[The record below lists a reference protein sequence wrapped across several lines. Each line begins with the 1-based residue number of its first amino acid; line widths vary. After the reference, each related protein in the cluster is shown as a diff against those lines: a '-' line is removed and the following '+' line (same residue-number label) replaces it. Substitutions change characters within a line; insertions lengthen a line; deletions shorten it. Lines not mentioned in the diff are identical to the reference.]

1 MHTVTD
7 AFNAACSAPGRE
19 ITSKV
24 NFNGTTDLPAS
35 EIQEIVITEQFGSS
49 DGVTIGAAFS
59 SSCKVTFY
67 KQDNLPLNGAYFIP
81 SVGIMVGGEAQYVQ
95 KGKYYIPS
103 DGVEDSGKLWVT
115 VTGYD
120 RMAGLTEDYMPTITF
135 PATPAQVLA
144 DVCKQ
149 AGVTPPAVTMPSI
162 QIAAPYTGTLRE
174 QLGWLAGLIGCNA
187 KFDAT
192 GNLVFCWYADGGL
205 TIDRDT
211 QYMDG
216 LTLTADDAFTIHSLL
231 TGTDSN
237 PISVGAG
244 KGITTINPYMTAKVA
259 ETVFAE
265 INGKTMRPCTV
276 KWRGNPAVEA
286 GDIVSV
292 IGGSGENLTA
302 YVMELKTQIKGGM
315 SADLTCYGPSDTD
328 YATPS
333 PSEQKFKRMY
343 EDVVKSFQDAT
354 QKIIGAQG
362 GYFEI
367 TYNKDGY
374 PTGWTLRNTPT
385 VEDNTKMWIMSIG
398 GLGFSK
404 DGGKTISK
412 VALTMDGTI
421 NGAALAIG
429 SVSQDAVSGLSQKLI
444 AIDGKFESTISKT
457 EAQKTYATKTDLE
470 NIELTPGPPGPAG
483 ADGKDGTNGTNGL
496 SVWITYHDGTT
507 TPAKPTGNGTL
518 NGWHTDLTAAVVWMS
533 QKVAASATA
542 GAWGAPIR
550 ILGEKGEQGIQG
562 VPGEKGD
569 PGATGPQGEQGIP
582 GEKGDPG
589 EQGPQGVKGDTGATG
604 PQGEQGP
611 RGNPGAKGDP
621 GKDGTNGKDG
631 SPGATGPQG
640 PQGDKGATGPTG
652 PQGVSVTATTVE
664 YYLSTSET
672 ELSGGTWQSTA
683 PAITDGKYLWSR
695 TKITYSNGQ
704 TAYTGAYCISKA
716 MTESAEPIVSETRT
730 AVTKLTQDV
739 DRFKATVSETYTEK
753 SNFNE
758 FRKKA
763 ENDLTANSTAI
774 EQRYTEIKAVEQQ
787 VLGVDGK
794 VTDVQKKV
802 TETAGYIRT
811 GKVAE
816 DESGNPIYGVKIGQT
831 DTAGN
836 YNAFAQ
842 FTAGRISFF
851 DEAGKEISHF
861 AGKDFYIDSGIIVQ
875 NLNLGGYE
883 LRRNKGLGFKWIGG

>member
-35 EIQEIVITEQFGSS
+35 EIQEIVVTEQFGSS

-120 RMAGLTEDYMPTITF
+120 RMVGLTEDYMPTITF
-135 PATPAQVLA
+135 PATPTQVLA

-149 AGVTPPAVTMPSI
+149 ASVTPPAVTMPSI
-162 QIAAPYTGTLRE
+162 QIAAPYTGTLRQ

-192 GNLVFCWYADGGL
+192 GNLVFCWYTDGGL
-205 TIDRDT
+205 TVGRDT

-216 LTLTADDAFTIHSLL
+216 LTLTSDDAFTIHSLL

-244 KGITTINPYMTAKVA
+244 KGITTINPYMTAEVA
-259 ETVFAE
+259 ETVFAK
-265 INGKTMRPCTV
+265 IDGKTMRPCTV

-385 VEDNTKMWIMSIG
+385 VEDNTKMWIMSTG
-398 GLGFSK
+398 GLGFST

-483 ADGKDGTNGTNGL
+483 A
-496 SVWITYHDGTT
+496 SVFITYHDGTAA
-507 TPAKPTGNGTL
+507 PAAPTGDGTK
-518 NGWHTDLTAAVVWMS
+518 NGWHTNLTDAVVWLS
-533 QKVAASATA
+533 QKVAASASSGTWGTPVRIV
-542 GAWGAPIR
+542 GADG
-550 ILGEKGEQGIQG
+550 K
-562 VPGEKGD
+562 PGTKGD
-569 PGATGPQGEQGIP
+569 
-582 GEKGDPG
+582 D
-589 EQGPQGVKGDTGATG
+589 
-604 PQGEQGP
+604 
-611 RGNPGAKGDP
+611 
-621 GKDGTNGKDG
+621 
-631 SPGATGPQG
+631 
-640 PQGDKGATGPTG
+640 
-652 PQGVSVTATTVE
+652 GVSVTHTDVE

-672 ELSGGTWQSTA
+672 ELSGGTWQPAA
-683 PAITDGKYLWSR
+683 PTITDGTYLWGR

-716 MTESAEPIVSETRT
+716 MADSAKPQIDQVVQTTR
-730 AVTKLTQDV
+730 
-739 DRFKATVSETYTEK
+739 
-753 SNFNE
+753 
-758 FRKKA
+758 
-763 ENDLTANSTAI
+763 
-774 EQRYTEIKAVEQQ
+774 QQ
-787 VLGVDGK
+787 I
-794 VTDVQKKV
+794 TDVQQNVNSIILSALENYVKTGDFGSYKEEVSSQLSLLSNQLTLKFDKATADITKV
-802 TETAGYIRT
+802 NGDLQGKYESITKSFNFDIENGLVIGET
-811 GKVAE
+811 
-816 DESGNPIYGVKIGQT
+816 GNPVYLQLNNDILQFVRNNTPELWITADGVVTNRINTDALVIGNVIFQKDDVGDVTIY
-831 DTAGN
+831 
-836 YNAFAQ
+836 
-842 FTAGRISFF
+842 
-851 DEAGKEISHF
+851 
-861 AGKDFYIDSGIIVQ
+861 
-875 NLNLGGYE
+875 
-883 LRRNKGLGFKWIGG
+883 

>member
-7 AFNAACSAPGRE
+7 AFTAACSAPGRE

-35 EIQEIVITEQFGSS
+35 EIQEIVVTEQFGSS

-115 VTGYD
+115 ITGYD
-120 RMAGLTEDYMPTITF
+120 RMAGLTADYMPTITF

-149 AGVTPPAVTMPSI
+149 ASVTPPAVTMPSI
-162 QIAAPYTGTLRE
+162 QIDAPYTGTLRQ

-192 GNLVFCWYADGGL
+192 GNLVFCWYADSGL

-211 QYMDG
+211 QYMNG
-216 LTLTADDAFTIHSLL
+216 LTLTTDDAFTIHSLL

-244 KGITTINPYMTAKVA
+244 KGITTINPYMTAEVA
-259 ETVFAE
+259 ETVFAK
-265 INGKTMRPCTV
+265 IDGKTMRPCTV

-385 VEDNTKMWIMSIG
+385 VEDNTKMWIMSTG
-398 GLGFSK
+398 GLGFST

-496 SVWITYHDGTT
+496 SVWITYHDGTA
-507 TPAKPTGNGTL
+507 TPAAPTGDGTK
-518 NGWHTDLTAAVVWMS
+518 NGWHTNLTDAVVWLS
-533 QKVAASATA
+533 QKVAASASSGTWGTPVRIV
-542 GAWGAPIR
+542 GADG
-550 ILGEKGEQGIQG
+550 K
-562 VPGEKGD
+562 PGTKGD
-569 PGATGPQGEQGIP
+569 
-582 GEKGDPG
+582 D
-589 EQGPQGVKGDTGATG
+589 
-604 PQGEQGP
+604 
-611 RGNPGAKGDP
+611 
-621 GKDGTNGKDG
+621 
-631 SPGATGPQG
+631 
-640 PQGDKGATGPTG
+640 
-652 PQGVSVTATTVE
+652 GVSVTHTDVE

-672 ELSGGTWQSTA
+672 ELSGGTWQATA
-683 PAITDGKYLWSR
+683 PEITDGTYLWGR

-716 MTESAEPIVSETRT
+716 MADSAKPQIDQVVQTTRQQITDLQQNVNSIIISALENYVQTGDFGSYKEEVSTKLSVLTDQLGIDITKVTERIDNVDGDLQAKYESITKAFRFTDSGLIIGETGNEILLRLDNDVLQFVRNNT
-730 AVTKLTQDV
+730 PELQITADGAVTKRIT
-739 DRFKATVSETYTEK
+739 
-753 SNFNE
+753 
-758 FRKKA
+758 
-763 ENDLTANSTAI
+763 
-774 EQRYTEIKAVEQQ
+774 
-787 VLGVDGK
+787 
-794 VTDVQKKV
+794 TDVLVIGNVIFRHDDVGDV
-802 TETAGYIRT
+802 T
-811 GKVAE
+811 
-816 DESGNPIYGVKIGQT
+816 IY
-831 DTAGN
+831 
-836 YNAFAQ
+836 
-842 FTAGRISFF
+842 
-851 DEAGKEISHF
+851 
-861 AGKDFYIDSGIIVQ
+861 
-875 NLNLGGYE
+875 
-883 LRRNKGLGFKWIGG
+883 

>member
-19 ITSKV
+19 ITSKIL
-24 NFNGTTDLPAS
+24 FNGTTELAAS
-35 EIQEIVITEQFGSS
+35 EVQEISITEQFGSS
-49 DGVTIGAAFS
+49 DGATIGAAFS
-59 SSCKVTFY
+59 SQCKVVIY
-67 KQDNLPLNGAYFIP
+67 KQTPALQLSGGNFTP

-149 AGVTPPAVTMPSI
+149 ASVTPPAVTMPSI
-162 QIAAPYTGTLRE
+162 QIAAPYTGTLRQ

-192 GNLVFCWYADGGL
+192 GNLVFCWYADSGL

-216 LTLTADDAFTIHSLL
+216 LTLTTEDAFTIHSLL

-237 PISVGAG
+237 PISVGVG
-244 KGITTINPYMTAKVA
+244 KGITTINPYMTAEVA

-315 SADLTCYGPSDTD
+315 SANLTCYGPSDTD

-367 TYNKDGY
+367 TYDKDGY

-429 SVSQDAVSGLSQKLI
+429 SVSQDAVSGLSQKFI

-518 NGWHTDLTAAVVWMS
+518 NGWHTDLTASVVWMS

-569 PGATGPQGEQGIP
+569 P
-582 GEKGDPG
+582 
-589 EQGPQGVKGDTGATG
+589 
-604 PQGEQGP
+604 
-611 RGNPGAKGDP
+611 
-621 GKDGTNGKDG
+621 
-631 SPGATGPQG
+631 
-640 PQGDKGATGPTG
+640 GATGPTG

-695 TKITYSNGQ
+695 TKITYSNGK

-739 DRFKATVSETYTEK
+739 DSFKATVSETYTEK

-758 FRKKA
+758 FRQKA

-842 FTAGRISFF
+842 FTSSRISFF
-851 DEAGKEISHF
+851 DAAGKEISHF

>member
-19 ITSKV
+19 ITSKIL
-24 NFNGTTDLPAS
+24 FNGTTELAAS
-35 EIQEIVITEQFGSS
+35 EVQEISITEQFGSS
-49 DGVTIGAAFS
+49 DGATIGAAFS
-59 SSCKVTFY
+59 SQCKVVIY
-67 KQDNLPLNGAYFIP
+67 KQTPALQLSGGNFTP

-95 KGKYYIPS
+95 KGKFYIPS
-103 DGVEDSGKLWVT
+103 DGVEKTGDLWLT
-115 VTGYD
+115 ITGYD

-149 AGVTPPAVTMPSI
+149 ASVAPPAVTMPSI
-162 QIAAPYTGTLRE
+162 QIAAPYTGTLRQ

-216 LTLTADDAFTIHSLL
+216 LTLTTDDAFTIHSLL
-231 TGTDSN
+231 TGTDSK

-244 KGITTINPYMTAKVA
+244 KGITTINPYMTAEAA
-259 ETVFAE
+259 ETVFSK
-265 INGKTMRPCTV
+265 IDGKTMRPCTV

-385 VEDNTKMWIMSIG
+385 VEDNTKMWIMSTG
-398 GLGFSK
+398 GLGFST

-444 AIDGKFESTISKT
+444 AIDGKFASTISKT

-542 GAWGAPIR
+542 GAWGTPIR
-550 ILGEKGEQGIQG
+550 ILGEKGEQGPQG

-569 PGATGPQGEQGIP
+569 
-582 GEKGDPG
+582 
-589 EQGPQGVKGDTGATG
+589 
-604 PQGEQGP
+604 
-611 RGNPGAKGDP
+611 PGAKGDP

-631 SPGATGPQG
+631 SPGATGPQ
-640 PQGDKGATGPTG
+640 G

-672 ELSGGTWQSTA
+672 ELSGGTWQSTTA
-683 PAITDGKYLWSR
+683 PAITDGKYLWGR
-695 TKITYSNGQ
+695 TKITYSNGK

-716 MTESAEPIVSETRT
+716 MTESVEPIVSETRT

-739 DRFKATVSETYTEK
+739 DSFKATVSETYTEK

-758 FRKKA
+758 FRQKA

-851 DEAGKEISHF
+851 DEAGHEISHF
-861 AGKDFYIDSGIIVQ
+861 AGQDFFIDSGIIVQ

>member
-19 ITSKV
+19 ITSKIL
-24 NFNGTTDLPAS
+24 FNGTTELAAS
-35 EIQEIVITEQFGSS
+35 EVQEISITEQFGSS
-49 DGVTIGAAFS
+49 DGATIGAAFS
-59 SSCKVTFY
+59 SQCKVVIY
-67 KQDNLPLNGAYFIP
+67 KQTPALQLSGGNFTP

-95 KGKYYIPS
+95 KGKFYIPS

-135 PATPAQVLA
+135 PATPTQVLA

-149 AGVTPPAVTMPSI
+149 AGVTPPAVTMPNI
-162 QIAAPYTGTLRE
+162 QIAAPYTGTLRQ

-244 KGITTINPYMTAKVA
+244 KGITTINPYMTAEVA

-265 INGKTMRPCTV
+265 IDGKTMRPCTV

-343 EDVVKSFQDAT
+343 DDVVKSFQDAT

-367 TYNKDGY
+367 TYDKDGY

-404 DGGKTISK
+404 DGGKTISN

-421 NGAALAIG
+421 NGGALAVG
-429 SVSQDAVSGLSQKLI
+429 SVKQDAVSGLSQQFT
-444 AIDGKFESTISKT
+444 AIDGKLESKISIT
-457 EAQKTYATKTDLE
+457 EANKSFATKKELE

-483 ADGKDGTNGTNGL
+483 ADGKDGTNGL

-518 NGWHTDLTAAVVWMS
+518 NGWHTDLTAAIVWMS

-542 GAWGAPIR
+542 GAWGTPIR
-550 ILGEKGEQGIQG
+550 ILGEKGEQGPQG

-569 PGATGPQGEQGIP
+569 
-582 GEKGDPG
+582 
-589 EQGPQGVKGDTGATG
+589 
-604 PQGEQGP
+604 
-611 RGNPGAKGDP
+611 PGAKGDP

-640 PQGDKGATGPTG
+640 PQG
-652 PQGVSVTATTVE
+652 VSVTATTVE

-672 ELSGGTWQSTA
+672 ELSGGAWQSTA
-683 PAITDGKYLWSR
+683 PTITDGKYLWGR
-695 TKITYSNGQ
+695 TKITYSNGK

-739 DRFKATVSETYTEK
+739 DSFKATVSETYTEK

-758 FRKKA
+758 FRQKA

-851 DEAGKEISHF
+851 DEAGQEISHF

>member
-1 MHTVTD
+1 MYSVTD
-7 AFNAACSAPGRE
+7 AFNAACAAPGRE
-19 ITSKV
+19 LTSKIL
-24 NFNGTTDLPAS
+24 FNGTKELAS
-35 EIQEIVITEQFGSS
+35 SEVQEISITEQFGSS
-49 DGVTIGAAFS
+49 DGATIGAAFS
-59 SSCKVTFY
+59 SQCKVVIY
-67 KQDNLPLNGAYFIP
+67 KQTPALQLSGGNFTP

-135 PATPAQVLA
+135 PATPAQMLA

-149 AGVTPPAVTMPSI
+149 ASVTPPAVTMPSI
-162 QIAAPYTGTLRE
+162 QIAAPYTGTLRQ

-192 GNLVFCWYADGGL
+192 GNLAFCWYADGGL
-205 TIDRDT
+205 TVGRDT

-216 LTLTADDAFTIHSLL
+216 LTLTTDDAFTIHSLL

-244 KGITTINPYMTAKVA
+244 KGITTINPYMTAEVA

-292 IGGSGENLTA
+292 IGSSGENLTA

-328 YATPS
+328 YAAPS

-343 EDVVKSFQDAT
+343 DDVVKSFQDAT

-385 VEDNTKMWIMSIG
+385 VEDNTKMWIMSVG
-398 GLGFSK
+398 GLGFSA

-483 ADGKDGTNGTNGL
+483 ADGTNGL

-507 TPAKPTGNGTL
+507 TPATPTGNGTL
-518 NGWHTDLTAAVVWMS
+518 NGWHTNLTDAVVWLS
-533 QKVAASATA
+533 QKVAASASSGTWGTPVRIV
-542 GAWGAPIR
+542 GADG
-550 ILGEKGEQGIQG
+550 K
-562 VPGEKGD
+562 PGTKGD
-569 PGATGPQGEQGIP
+569 
-582 GEKGDPG
+582 D
-589 EQGPQGVKGDTGATG
+589 
-604 PQGEQGP
+604 
-611 RGNPGAKGDP
+611 
-621 GKDGTNGKDG
+621 
-631 SPGATGPQG
+631 
-640 PQGDKGATGPTG
+640 
-652 PQGVSVTATTVE
+652 GVSVTSTDVE

-683 PAITDGKYLWSR
+683 PEITDGAYLWGR
-695 TKITYSNGQ
+695 TKITYSNGDV
-704 TAYTGAYCISKA
+704 TYTGAYCISKA
-716 MTESAEPIVSETRT
+716 MADSAKPQIDQVVQTTR
-730 AVTKLTQDV
+730 
-739 DRFKATVSETYTEK
+739 
-753 SNFNE
+753 
-758 FRKKA
+758 
-763 ENDLTANSTAI
+763 
-774 EQRYTEIKAVEQQ
+774 QQ
-787 VLGVDGK
+787 I
-794 VTDVQKKV
+794 TDVQQNV
-802 TETAGYIRT
+802 NSIILSALENYVETGDFGSYKEEVSSQLSVLAGQ
-811 GKVAE
+811 V
-816 DESGNPIYGVKIGQT
+816 S
-831 DTAGN
+831 
-836 YNAFAQ
+836 
-842 FTAGRISFF
+842 
-851 DEAGKEISHF
+851 
-861 AGKDFYIDSGIIVQ
+861 
-875 NLNLGGYE
+875 LNLTNVTSRIDKVNGDLQKQYE
-883 LRRNKGLGFKWIGG
+883 SITKSFYFDPKRGLVIGESDSPISLQLNNDVLQFVRNNTPELWITADGVVTNRINTDALVIGNVIFRKDDVGDVTIY

>member
-135 PATPAQVLA
+135 PATPTQVLA

-149 AGVTPPAVTMPSI
+149 AGVTPPTVTMPNI
-162 QIAAPYTGTLRE
+162 QIAAPYTGTLRQ

-216 LTLTADDAFTIHSLL
+216 LTLTTDDAFTIHSLL

-244 KGITTINPYMTAKVA
+244 KGITTINPYMTAEVA

-292 IGGSGENLTA
+292 IGGSGENLTT

-315 SADLTCYGPSDTD
+315 SADVTCYGPSDTD

-343 EDVVKSFQDAT
+343 DDVVKSFQDAT

-367 TYNKDGY
+367 TYDKDGY

-385 VEDNTKMWIMSIG
+385 VEDNTKMWIMSTG
-398 GLGFSK
+398 GLGFST

-444 AIDGKFESTISKT
+444 AIDDKFESTISKT

-483 ADGKDGTNGTNGL
+483 ADGKDGTNGL
-496 SVWITYHDGTT
+496 SVWITYHDGTS
-507 TPAKPTGNGTL
+507 TPATPTGNGTL
-518 NGWHTDLTAAVVWMS
+518 NGWHTDLTDAVVWLS
-533 QKVAASATA
+533 QKVAASASSGTWGTPVRIV
-542 GAWGAPIR
+542 GADG
-550 ILGEKGEQGIQG
+550 K
-562 VPGEKGD
+562 
-569 PGATGPQGEQGIP
+569 
-582 GEKGDPG
+582 
-589 EQGPQGVKGDTGATG
+589 
-604 PQGEQGP
+604 
-611 RGNPGAKGDP
+611 PGAKGD
-621 GKDGTNGKDG
+621 D
-631 SPGATGPQG
+631 
-640 PQGDKGATGPTG
+640 
-652 PQGVSVTATTVE
+652 GVSVTSTEVE
-664 YYLSTSET
+664 YYLSASDT
-672 ELSGGTWQSTA
+672 ELSGGTWQPAA
-683 PAITDGKYLWSR
+683 PTITDGTYLWSR
-695 TKITYSNGQ
+695 TKITYSDGQ

-716 MTESAEPIVSETRT
+716 MAESAKPQIDQLSQTTHQQITDLQQNVNSIILSALENYVQTGDFGSYKEEVS
-730 AVTKLTQDV
+730 TKLSV
-739 DRFKATVSETYTEK
+739 
-753 SNFNE
+753 
-758 FRKKA
+758 
-763 ENDLTANSTAI
+763 LTD
-774 EQRYTEIKAVEQQ
+774 Q
-787 VLGVDGK
+787 LGIDI
-794 VTDVQKKV
+794 TKV
-802 TETAGYIRT
+802 TERIDKVDGDLQSKYSEITKAFRFTDEGLFIGETGNEILLRLDNDVLQFVRNNTPELQITAEGVEATRV
-811 GKVAE
+811 KVTILIIGNVIHQA
-816 DESGNPIYGVKIGQT
+816 DENG
-831 DTAGN
+831 
-836 YNAFAQ
+836 
-842 FTAGRISFF
+842 
-851 DEAGKEISHF
+851 DE
-861 AGKDFYIDSGIIVQ
+861 IV
-875 NLNLGGYE
+875 Y
-883 LRRNKGLGFKWIGG
+883 

>member
-35 EIQEIVITEQFGSS
+35 EIQEIVVTEQFGSS

-149 AGVTPPAVTMPSI
+149 ASVTPPAVTMPSI
-162 QIAAPYTGTLRE
+162 HIAAPYTGTLRQ

-192 GNLVFCWYADGGL
+192 GNLVFCWYADSGL
-205 TIDRDT
+205 TISRDT

-216 LTLTADDAFTIHSLL
+216 LTLTTDDAFTIHSLL

-244 KGITTINPYMTAKVA
+244 KGITTINPYMTAEVA
-259 ETVFAE
+259 ETIFAK
-265 INGKTMRPCTV
+265 IDGKTMRPCTV

-292 IGGSGENLTA
+292 IGSSGENLTA

-385 VEDNTKMWIMSIG
+385 VEDNTKMWIMSVG
-398 GLGFSK
+398 GLGFSS

-496 SVWITYHDGTT
+496 SVWITYHDNTT
-507 TPAKPTGNGTL
+507 TPATPTGNGTL

-533 QKVAASATA
+533 QKVAASASSGTWGTPVRIV
-542 GAWGAPIR
+542 GADG
-550 ILGEKGEQGIQG
+550 K
-562 VPGEKGD
+562 PGTKGD
-569 PGATGPQGEQGIP
+569 
-582 GEKGDPG
+582 D
-589 EQGPQGVKGDTGATG
+589 
-604 PQGEQGP
+604 
-611 RGNPGAKGDP
+611 
-621 GKDGTNGKDG
+621 
-631 SPGATGPQG
+631 
-640 PQGDKGATGPTG
+640 
-652 PQGVSVTATTVE
+652 GVSVTSTDVE

-683 PAITDGKYLWSR
+683 PEITDGAYLWGR
-695 TKITYSNGQ
+695 TKITYSNGDV
-704 TAYTGAYCISKA
+704 TYTGAYCISKA
-716 MTESAEPIVSETRT
+716 MADSAKPQIDQVVQTTRQQITDVQQNVNSIILSALENYVETGDFGSYKEEVSTKLSVLTDQLGIDITKVTERIDNVDGDLQAKYESITKAFRFTDDGLIIGETGNEILLRLDNDVLQFVRNNT
-730 AVTKLTQDV
+730 PELQITADGAVTKRITTDALVIGNVIFRRDDV
-739 DRFKATVSETYTEK
+739 GD
-753 SNFNE
+753 
-758 FRKKA
+758 
-763 ENDLTANSTAI
+763 
-774 EQRYTEIKAVEQQ
+774 
-787 VLGVDGK
+787 
-794 VTDVQKKV
+794 VT
-802 TETAGYIRT
+802 
-811 GKVAE
+811 
-816 DESGNPIYGVKIGQT
+816 IY
-831 DTAGN
+831 
-836 YNAFAQ
+836 
-842 FTAGRISFF
+842 
-851 DEAGKEISHF
+851 
-861 AGKDFYIDSGIIVQ
+861 
-875 NLNLGGYE
+875 
-883 LRRNKGLGFKWIGG
+883 

>member
-1 MHTVTD
+1 MHTITD

-19 ITSKV
+19 ITSKIL
-24 NFNGTTDLPAS
+24 FNGTTELAAS
-35 EIQEIVITEQFGSS
+35 EVQEISITEQFGSS
-49 DGVTIGAAFS
+49 DGATIGAAFS
-59 SSCKVTFY
+59 SQCKVVIY
-67 KQDNLPLNGAYFIP
+67 KQTPALQLSGGNFTP

-95 KGKYYIPS
+95 KGKFYIPS
-103 DGVEDSGKLWVT
+103 DGVEKTGDLWLT
-115 VTGYD
+115 ITGYD

-149 AGVTPPAVTMPSI
+149 ASVTPPAVTMPSI
-162 QIAAPYTGTLRE
+162 QIAAPYTGTLRQ

-192 GNLVFCWYADGGL
+192 GNLVFCWYADSGL

-216 LTLTADDAFTIHSLL
+216 LTLTTEDAFTIHSLL

-244 KGITTINPYMTAKVA
+244 KGITTINPYMTAEVA
-259 ETVFAE
+259 ETVFAK
-265 INGKTMRPCTV
+265 IDGKTMRPCTV

-286 GDIVSV
+286 GDIISV
-292 IGGSGENLTA
+292 TGGSGENLTA

-367 TYNKDGY
+367 TYGKDGY

-569 PGATGPQGEQGIP
+569 PGA
-582 GEKGDPG
+582 
-589 EQGPQGVKGDTGATG
+589 
-604 PQGEQGP
+604 
-611 RGNPGAKGDP
+611 KGDP

-640 PQGDKGATGPTG
+640 PQG
-652 PQGVSVTATTVE
+652 VSVTATTVE

-672 ELSGGTWQSTA
+672 ELSGGAWQSTA
-683 PAITDGKYLWSR
+683 PTITDGKYLWGR
-695 TKITYSNGQ
+695 TKITYSNGK

-739 DRFKATVSETYTEK
+739 DSFKATVSETYTEK

-758 FRKKA
+758 FRQKA

-851 DEAGKEISHF
+851 DEAGQEISHF

>member
-24 NFNGTTDLPAS
+24 NFNGTTDLLAS

-81 SVGIMVGGEAQYVQ
+81 SVGIMVGGKAQYVQ

-149 AGVTPPAVTMPSI
+149 SGVTPPTVTMPSI
-162 QIAAPYTGTLRE
+162 QIAVPYTGTLRQ

-192 GNLVFCWYADGGL
+192 GNLVFCWYADSGL
-205 TIDRDT
+205 TISRDT

-216 LTLTADDAFTIHSLL
+216 LTLTTDDAFTIHSLL

-244 KGITTINPYMTAKVA
+244 KGITTINPYMTAEVA
-259 ETVFAE
+259 ETVFAK
-265 INGKTMRPCTV
+265 IDGKTMRPCTV

-315 SADLTCYGPSDTD
+315 SSDLTCYGPSDTD

-343 EDVVKSFQDAT
+343 DDVVKSFQDAT

-404 DGGKTISK
+404 DGGKTISN

-421 NGAALAIG
+421 NGGALAIG
-429 SVSQDAVSGLSQKLI
+429 SVKQDAVSGLSQQLT
-444 AIDGKFESTISKT
+444 AIDGELKSKISRDD
-457 EAQKTYATKTDLE
+457 A
-470 NIELTPGPPGPAG
+470 
-483 ADGKDGTNGTNGL
+483 
-496 SVWITYHDGTT
+496 
-507 TPAKPTGNGTL
+507 
-518 NGWHTDLTAAVVWMS
+518 
-533 QKVAASATA
+533 
-542 GAWGAPIR
+542 
-550 ILGEKGEQGIQG
+550 
-562 VPGEKGD
+562 
-569 PGATGPQGEQGIP
+569 
-582 GEKGDPG
+582 
-589 EQGPQGVKGDTGATG
+589 
-604 PQGEQGP
+604 
-611 RGNPGAKGDP
+611 
-621 GKDGTNGKDG
+621 
-631 SPGATGPQG
+631 
-640 PQGDKGATGPTG
+640 
-652 PQGVSVTATTVE
+652 
-664 YYLSTSET
+664 TSEI
-672 ELSGGTWQSTA
+672 E
-683 PAITDGKYLWSR
+683 
-695 TKITYSNGQ
+695 Q
-704 TAYTGAYCISKA
+704 TANELNVRITGLNDNLQL
-716 MTESAEPIVSETRT
+716 
-730 AVTKLTQDV
+730 VTKSYQVGDDGLV
-739 DRFKATVSETYTEK
+739 IGET
-753 SNFNE
+753 
-758 FRKKA
+758 
-763 ENDLTANSTAI
+763 
-774 EQRYTEIKAVEQQ
+774 
-787 VLGVDGK
+787 
-794 VTDVQKKV
+794 
-802 TETAGYIRT
+802 
-811 GKVAE
+811 
-816 DESGNPIYGVKIGQT
+816 GNPIRLKLANDTLQFLRDNVAELEITADGVVTKRITTDALIIGNVIFQ
-831 DTAGN
+831 
-836 YNAFAQ
+836 
-842 FTAGRISFF
+842 
-851 DEAGKEISHF
+851 
-861 AGKDFYIDSGIIVQ
+861 KDDVGDVTIY
-875 NLNLGGYE
+875 
-883 LRRNKGLGFKWIGG
+883 

>member
-35 EIQEIVITEQFGSS
+35 EIQEIVVTEQFGSS

-81 SVGIMVGGEAQYVQ
+81 SAGIMVVGEAQYVQ

-149 AGVTPPAVTMPSI
+149 ASVTPPAVTMPSI
-162 QIAAPYTGTLRE
+162 QIAAPYTGTLRQ

-192 GNLVFCWYADGGL
+192 GNLVFCWYADSGL

-244 KGITTINPYMTAKVA
+244 KGITTINPYMTAEVA
-259 ETVFAE
+259 ETVFAK
-265 INGKTMRPCTV
+265 IDGKTMRPCTV

-286 GDIVSV
+286 GDIISV
-292 IGGSGENLTA
+292 TGGSGENLTA

-367 TYNKDGY
+367 TYDKDGY

-404 DGGKTISK
+404 DGGKTISN

-421 NGAALAIG
+421 NGGALAVG
-429 SVSQDAVSGLSQKLI
+429 SVKQDAVSGLSQKLI
-444 AIDGKFESTISKT
+444 AIDEKFESTISKT

-507 TPAKPTGNGTL
+507 TPAKPTGDGTL
-518 NGWHTDLTAAVVWMS
+518 NGWHTDLTDAVVWLS
-533 QKVAASATA
+533 QKVAASASSGIWGTPVRIV
-542 GAWGAPIR
+542 GADG
-550 ILGEKGEQGIQG
+550 K
-562 VPGEKGD
+562 PGTKGD
-569 PGATGPQGEQGIP
+569 
-582 GEKGDPG
+582 D
-589 EQGPQGVKGDTGATG
+589 
-604 PQGEQGP
+604 
-611 RGNPGAKGDP
+611 
-621 GKDGTNGKDG
+621 
-631 SPGATGPQG
+631 
-640 PQGDKGATGPTG
+640 
-652 PQGVSVTATTVE
+652 GVSVTSTEVE

-672 ELSGGTWQSTA
+672 ELSGGTWQPAA
-683 PAITDGKYLWSR
+683 PTITDGTYLWSR
-695 TKITYSNGQ
+695 TKITYSDGQ
-704 TAYTGAYCISKA
+704 TAYTGAYCISNA
-716 MTESAEPIVSETRT
+716 MTESAKPQIDQLIQATHQQITDLQQNVNSIILSALENYVETGDFDSYKEEVS
-730 AVTKLTQDV
+730 TKLSV
-739 DRFKATVSETYTEK
+739 
-753 SNFNE
+753 
-758 FRKKA
+758 
-763 ENDLTANSTAI
+763 LTDQLSIDIT
-774 EQRYTEIKAVEQQ
+774 
-787 VLGVDGK
+787 
-794 VTDVQKKV
+794 KV
-802 TETAGYIRT
+802 TERIDKVDGDLQSKYSEITKAFRFTSDGLIIGETGNEILLRLDNDVLQFVRNNTPELQITAEGVEAMRI
-811 GKVAE
+811 KVSILCIGNVVWTE
-816 DESGNPIYGVKIGQT
+816 DENGDVIAS
-831 DTAGN
+831 
-836 YNAFAQ
+836 
-842 FTAGRISFF
+842 
-851 DEAGKEISHF
+851 
-861 AGKDFYIDSGIIVQ
+861 
-875 NLNLGGYE
+875 
-883 LRRNKGLGFKWIGG
+883 

>member
-19 ITSKV
+19 ITSKIL
-24 NFNGTTDLPAS
+24 FNGTTELAAS
-35 EIQEIVITEQFGSS
+35 EVQEISITEQFGSS

-59 SSCKVTFY
+59 SQCKVVVY
-67 KQDNLPLNGAYFIP
+67 KQTPTLQLSGGNFTPYA
-81 SVGIMVGGEAQYVQ
+81 GIMVDGTAQFVP
-95 KGKYYIPS
+95 KGKFYIPD
-103 DGVEDSGKLWVT
+103 DGVEQSGKLWLT
-115 VTGYD
+115 ITGYD

-135 PATPAQVLA
+135 PATPTQVLA

-149 AGVTPPAVTMPSI
+149 ASVTPPAVTMPSI
-162 QIAAPYTGTLRE
+162 QIAAPYTGTLRQ

-192 GNLVFCWYADGGL
+192 GNLVFCWYADSGL

-216 LTLTADDAFTIHSLL
+216 LTLTTDDAFTIHSLL

-237 PISVGAG
+237 PISVGSG
-244 KGITTINPYMTAKVA
+244 KGITTINPYMTAEVA

-292 IGGSGENLTA
+292 IGSSGDNLTA
-302 YVMELKTQIKGGM
+302 YVIELKTQIKGGM
-315 SADLTCYGPSDTD
+315 SADLICYGPSDTD

-354 QKIIGAQG
+354 QKIVGAQG

-367 TYNKDGY
+367 TYDKDGY

-404 DGGKTISK
+404 DGGKTISN

-421 NGAALAIG
+421 DGAALAIG

-444 AIDGKFESTISKT
+444 AIDGKFESTISKA

-483 ADGKDGTNGTNGL
+483 ADGKDGTNGL

-507 TPAKPTGNGTL
+507 TPAKPTGDGTL
-518 NGWHTDLTAAVVWMS
+518 NGWHTDLTDAVVWLS
-533 QKVAASATA
+533 QKVAASASSGTWGTPVRIV
-542 GAWGAPIR
+542 GADG
-550 ILGEKGEQGIQG
+550 K
-562 VPGEKGD
+562 
-569 PGATGPQGEQGIP
+569 
-582 GEKGDPG
+582 
-589 EQGPQGVKGDTGATG
+589 
-604 PQGEQGP
+604 
-611 RGNPGAKGDP
+611 PGAKGD
-621 GKDGTNGKDG
+621 D
-631 SPGATGPQG
+631 
-640 PQGDKGATGPTG
+640 
-652 PQGVSVTATTVE
+652 GVSVTNTDVE
-664 YYLSTSET
+664 YYLSSSDT

-683 PAITDGKYLWSR
+683 PTITDGKYLWGR

-739 DRFKATVSETYTEK
+739 DSFKATVSETYTEK

-758 FRKKA
+758 FRQKT
-763 ENDLTANSTAI
+763 ESDLTANSTAI

-851 DEAGKEISHF
+851 DETGKEISHF

>member
-35 EIQEIVITEQFGSS
+35 EIQEIVVTEQFGSS

-149 AGVTPPAVTMPSI
+149 ASVTPPAVTMPSI
-162 QIAAPYTGTLRE
+162 QIAAPYTGTLRQ

-192 GNLVFCWYADGGL
+192 GNLVFCWYADSGL

-216 LTLTADDAFTIHSLL
+216 LTLTTDDAFTIHSLL

-237 PISVGAG
+237 PISVGVG
-244 KGITTINPYMTAKVA
+244 KGITTINPYMTAEVA
-259 ETVFAE
+259 ETVFAK
-265 INGKTMRPCTV
+265 IDGKTMRPCTV

-343 EDVVKSFQDAT
+343 DDVVKSFQDAT

-385 VEDNTKMWIMSIG
+385 VEDNTKMWIMSVG
-398 GLGFSK
+398 GLGFSA

-483 ADGKDGTNGTNGL
+483 ADGTNGL

-507 TPAKPTGNGTL
+507 TPATPTGNGTL
-518 NGWHTDLTAAVVWMS
+518 NGWHTDLTDAVVWLS
-533 QKVAASATA
+533 QKVAASASSGTWGTPVRIV
-542 GAWGAPIR
+542 GADG
-550 ILGEKGEQGIQG
+550 K
-562 VPGEKGD
+562 PGTKGD
-569 PGATGPQGEQGIP
+569 
-582 GEKGDPG
+582 D
-589 EQGPQGVKGDTGATG
+589 
-604 PQGEQGP
+604 
-611 RGNPGAKGDP
+611 
-621 GKDGTNGKDG
+621 
-631 SPGATGPQG
+631 
-640 PQGDKGATGPTG
+640 
-652 PQGVSVTATTVE
+652 GVSVTSTDVE
-664 YYLSTSET
+664 YYLSTSDT

-683 PAITDGKYLWSR
+683 PAITDGKYLWGR

-739 DRFKATVSETYTEK
+739 NRFEATVSETYTEK
-753 SNFNE
+753 SDFNDFKQKTE
-758 FRKKA
+758 S
-763 ENDLTANSTAI
+763 DLTANSTAI
-774 EQRYTEIKAVEQQ
+774 EQRYSEIKDVEQK

-794 VTDVQKKV
+794 VTDVQKQV

-851 DEAGKEISHF
+851 DETEKEISHF

>member
-35 EIQEIVITEQFGSS
+35 EIQEIVVTEQFGSS

-67 KQDNLPLNGAYFIP
+67 KQGNLPLNGAHFIP
-81 SVGIMVGGEAQYVQ
+81 SVGIMVGGKAQYVQ

-149 AGVTPPAVTMPSI
+149 ASVTPPAVTMPSI

-205 TIDRDT
+205 TVGRDT

-216 LTLTADDAFTIHSLL
+216 LTLTTDDAFTIHSLL

-244 KGITTINPYMTAKVA
+244 KGITTINPYMTAEVA

-328 YATPS
+328 YAAPS

-343 EDVVKSFQDAT
+343 DDVVKSFQDAT

-385 VEDNTKMWIMSIG
+385 VEANTKMWIMSIG
-398 GLGFSK
+398 GLGFSA

-412 VALTMDGTI
+412 VALTMDGEI
-421 NGAALAIG
+421 DGSALAIG
-429 SVSQDAVSGLSQKLI
+429 SVTQDAVSGLSQQFSVM
-444 AIDGKFESTISKT
+444 DGEMNSKISKT
-457 EAQKTYATKTDLE
+457 EAANSFAGKSEFKNLTKTTE
-470 NIELTPGPPGPAG
+470 AAIKANSE
-483 ADGKDGTNGTNGL
+483 
-496 SVWITYHDGTT
+496 SITQNY
-507 TPAKPTGNGTL
+507 
-518 NGWHTDLTAAVVWMS
+518 
-533 QKVAASATA
+533 
-542 GAWGAPIR
+542 
-550 ILGEKGEQGIQG
+550 
-562 VPGEKGD
+562 
-569 PGATGPQGEQGIP
+569 
-582 GEKGDPG
+582 
-589 EQGPQGVKGDTGATG
+589 
-604 PQGEQGP
+604 
-611 RGNPGAKGDP
+611 
-621 GKDGTNGKDG
+621 
-631 SPGATGPQG
+631 
-640 PQGDKGATGPTG
+640 
-652 PQGVSVTATTVE
+652 
-664 YYLSTSET
+664 SEIK
-672 ELSGGTWQSTA
+672 ELS
-683 PAITDGKYLWSR
+683 D
-695 TKITYSNGQ
+695 KI
-704 TAYTGAYCISKA
+704 AA
-716 MTESAEPIVSETRT
+716 TE
-730 AVTKLTQDV
+730 
-739 DRFKATVSETYTEK
+739 
-753 SNFNE
+753 
-758 FRKKA
+758 
-763 ENDLTANSTAI
+763 
-774 EQRYTEIKAVEQQ
+774 
-787 VLGVDGK
+787 
-794 VTDVQKKV
+794 
-802 TETAGYIRT
+802 GYIKT
-811 GKVAE
+811 GKIAE
-816 DESGNPIYGVKIGQT
+816 DENQNPIYGVEVGQT
-831 DTAGN
+831 TDDLEFSV
-836 YNAFAQ
+836 FAR
-842 FTAGRISFF
+842 FTAGKLSFY
-851 DEAGKEISHF
+851 DGNGNEISYF
-861 AGKDFYIDSGIIVQ
+861 SGQKLHIKEAVV
-875 NLNLGGYE
+875 LSAMNLGGYE
-883 LRRNKGLGFKWIGG
+883 ISTKKGLTFKWAGR